1 MEVAIDAL
9 TLGVGVWMGSSQITD
24 AGLHSKTPLLAELHE
39 VLQYELLAHAPPAET
54 FPVNYA

>member
-1 MEVAIDAL
+1 MAPR
-9 TLGVGVWMGSSQITD
+9 GGRMGGKCSQITD

-39 VLQYELLAHAPPAET
+39 ALQYELLVHAPPAET